1 LTRRVNTHTA
11 SIQDSSTPVPSRWRS
26 CAARIIGLQGTSLIH
41 TLTGSVCFC
50 GPEPSISRGFGCKTD
65 RLIERVNQTACPAH
79 RSDLSAGRAL
89 SLLPER
95 VTRELAGLLT
105 ARSCRQTG
113 TTPCRRACPKAVCG
127 GVGRAKSVLQTGT
140 TRTREGISGSGSPMM
155 RPKTLPGSESHT
167 GKTPRSLS
175 HHSPARVET
184 HTATT
189 QDSSTPVPWRW
200 RSRGARII
208 GSHRPTQRTGQWNG
222 VHAGM

>member
-1 LTRRVNTHTA
+1 MA
-11 SIQDSSTPVPSRWRS
+11 FSRSENNR
-26 CAARIIGLQGTSLIH
+26 LQGTSLIH

-65 RLIERVNQTACPAH
+65 RLIGRVNQTACPAH

-155 RPKTLPGSESHT
+155 GPKTLPGSESHT
-167 GKTPRSLS
+167 GKTPTSLS
-175 HHSPARVET
+175 HQSQTESRHTLPRLMIARPRFLGDGVL
-184 HTATT
+184 A
-189 QDSSTPVPWRW
+189 
-200 RSRGARII
+200 
-208 GSHRPTQRTGQWNG
+208 QRE
-222 VHAGM
+222 